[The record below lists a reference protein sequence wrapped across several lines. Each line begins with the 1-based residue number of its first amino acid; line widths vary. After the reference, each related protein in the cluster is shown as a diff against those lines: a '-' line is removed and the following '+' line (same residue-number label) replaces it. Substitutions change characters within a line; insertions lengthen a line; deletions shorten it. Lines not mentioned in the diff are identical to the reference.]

1 CPAGGHAAG
10 PTCRGAS
17 SAPRTSGTAA
27 VCPTTW
33 SMLAAGTTGTPASAA
48 TRTTTT
54 SALVNCCPAATGCAT
69 ARTGC
74 LSSAR
79 SATVTNTSTTTA
91 TPSRASTNRPG
102 ERRGRSPTASA
113 EDGGAATRPLYRGG
127 SSICTGELIVIL
139 PSPDGHGL

>member
-1 CPAGGHAAG
+1 
-10 PTCRGAS
+10 
-17 SAPRTSGTAA
+17 
-27 VCPTTW
+27 
-33 SMLAAGTTGTPASAA
+33 
-48 TRTTTT
+48 TT

-113 EDGGAATRPLYRGG
+113 EGAAAVTRPLYRGG
-127 SSICTGELIVIL
+127 SSICTGELILVP
-139 PSPDGHGL
+139 PSPAGYGLRLGDGQRHLGGGLQVRHHTGLAATRPRDVPGD